1 MKISLL
7 CSSKKHPVVPYLEE
21 WIGKLSCDHE
31 IELVFDKSFLSGGDL
46 LFLVSCSQ
54 IVTKCDR
61 RKYRGCFVLHAS
73 DLPNGRGWSPHVW
86 EIAQG
91 ADKITVSLI
100 DAEDKID
107 TGKIWKKVC
116 INVPRHALWNEIND
130 LLFKAEIYL
139 IDQLI
144 DQIEHIEP
152 IEQDEFAEAT
162 YFPRRDPR
170 HSRIDPKMSIASQF
184 DKIRVCDPIRYPAH
198 FSYRGK
204 KYKLIIEKTDD

>member
-7 CSSKKHPVVPYLEE
+7 CSSEKHPVIPYLRE
-21 WIGKLSCDHE
+21 WIVKSHSEHE
-31 IELVFDKSFLSGGDL
+31 IELVFDKSLLSGGDL

-54 IVTKCDR
+54 IVTKDDR

-91 ADKITVSLI
+91 ADEITVSLI

-107 TGKIWKKVC
+107 TGKIWKKVS

-144 DQIEHIEP
+144 DQIEHVEP

-162 YFPRRDPR
+162 YFPRRDSR
-170 HSRIDPKMSIASQF
+170 HSRIDPKVSIASQF
-184 DKIRVCDPIRYPAH
+184 DQIRVCDPIRYPAH

-204 KYKLIIEKTDD
+204 KYKLIIEKIND